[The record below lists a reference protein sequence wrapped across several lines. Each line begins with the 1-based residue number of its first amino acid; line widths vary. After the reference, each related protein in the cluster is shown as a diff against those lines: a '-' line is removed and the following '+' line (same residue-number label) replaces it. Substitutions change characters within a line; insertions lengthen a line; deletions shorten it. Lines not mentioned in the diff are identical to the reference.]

1 MVFTKETEWN
11 KLPIILKLGLAES
24 IAKKGTSGDGASGAT
39 GFFALF
45 KEWDEIRD
53 KDVVPLL

>member
-24 IAKKGTSGDGASGAT
+24 IAKKGTLELT
-39 GFFALF
+39 
-45 KEWDEIRD
+45 E
-53 KDVVPLL
+53 